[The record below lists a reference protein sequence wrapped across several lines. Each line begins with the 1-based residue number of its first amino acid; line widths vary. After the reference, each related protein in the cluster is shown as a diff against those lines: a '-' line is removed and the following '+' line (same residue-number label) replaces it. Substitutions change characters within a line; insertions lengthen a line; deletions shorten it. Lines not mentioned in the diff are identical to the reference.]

1 MDLLQQLWFGAG
13 QIIRGAAWSS
23 LPLFL
28 MACTATPAQQAKSE
42 TEPEPEAVVI
52 EAAEKTYLPLTSE
65 LVYYILTAEIAGQR
79 GAIGVASDLYQQAA
93 NNADS
98 PALAERAAQVATFSR
113 DKTRINTALDRWKTV
128 APKDADVLVMQV
140 PFYLNDKQFNKV
152 IDTMD
157 KAIALAPE
165 KSPVYL
171 ATFSEHLSEMVDG
184 ATALPMMRRLQS
196 YRDNDPETRFAYARL
211 AVYYKEYDAAL
222 TEVNVL
228 LAEKPKHEPFLTLK
242 SEILQRSGDPE
253 KALKLIAKAAQKD
266 DASEQLRFTYAK
278 LLGESG
284 ETAKAKAV
292 FEDLNLESPD
302 NKEVLFALGLLALE
316 EKDGQT
322 AKNYFTE
329 LLRKGDPSQQAGYF
343 MGLAEEINGNIDA
356 ALVWFASVPA
366 DSQRFDSAQGRY
378 IGILAEQGN
387 VDKARKHLQLLRQ
400 ERPAQAREFYL
411 FEAAFLQEQD
421 MKKEAMQLY
430 GEALQRFP
438 DDFELLYSRAML
450 AESMDDIDQLEADLQ
465 QILVKNPDNTQALNA
480 LGYTLTDRTDRHK
493 EALELIERAL
503 ALKPGDPFYLDSLG
517 WVYYRMGNL
526 ELAEKYLRQA
536 IAIQPDAEFT
546 AHLGEV
552 LWQQGKKKEAREV
565 WEKAKQQD
573 ADNKVLKETLKRFEP

>member
-1 MDLLQQLWFGAG
+1 MDLLQKYWFGTG

-23 LPLFL
+23 LPVFL
-28 MACTATPAQQAKSE
+28 LACTATPAQQAK
-42 TEPEPEAVVI
+42 TEIGPEPVVMEAP
-52 EAAEKTYLPLTSE
+52 EKTYLPLTSE

-79 GAIGVASDLYQQAA
+79 GAIGVASDLYREAA
-93 NNADS
+93 SSIDS
-98 PALAERAAQVATFSR
+98 PALAERSAQVATFSR
-113 DKTRINTALDRWKTV
+113 DKTRINNALDRWKTV
-128 APKDADVLVMQV
+128 DPNDSDVLVMQV
-140 PFYLNDKQFNKV
+140 PFLLNDQQYNEV

-171 ATFSEHLSEMVDG
+171 ATFSEHLSDMVDG

-196 YRDNDPETRFAYARL
+196 YIDNDPETRFAYSRL
-211 AVYYKEYDAAL
+211 AVFYNEYDAAL
-222 TEVNVL
+222 TEVNAL
-228 LAEKPKHEPFLTLK
+228 LAEKPQHEPFLTLK

-266 DASEQLRFTYAK
+266 DASDELRFSYAK

-284 ETAKAKAV
+284 DTAKAKAV
-292 FEDLNLESPD
+292 FEELNLENPD

-322 AKNYFTE
+322 AKSYFTE
-329 LLRKGDPSQQAGYF
+329 LLRKGDPAQQAGYF
-343 MGLAEEINGNIDA
+343 MGLAEEMNGNTEA

-378 IGILAEQGN
+378 IGLLAERGDI
-387 VDKARKHLQLLRQ
+387 DKARKHLELMRQ
-400 ERPAQAREFYL
+400 QRPGQARQFYL
-411 FEAAFLQEQD
+411 FEAAFLQEQEL
-421 MKKEAMQLY
+421 KKQAMQLY

-450 AESMDDIDQLEADLQ
+450 AESMGDMQQLEADLR
-465 QILVKNPDNTQALNA
+465 QILDKDPDNTQALNA
-480 LGYTLTDRTDRHK
+480 LGYTLTDRTDRHQ
-493 EALELIERAL
+493 EALELIQRAL
-503 ALKPGDPFYLDSLG
+503 ELKPGDPFYLDSLG

-536 IAIQPDAEFT
+536 IAVQSDAEFN

-552 LWQQGKKKEAREV
+552 LWQQGKKNEAREI

-573 ADNKVLKETLKRFEP
+573 ADNKVLNETLKRFKP